1 MNMHEHSYCHLD
13 TTPKYARK
21 TVWKERK
28 VDGTRPVLIDRVKIM
43 QKTVIDYELQEVP
56 SIKHGTKVIVR
67 TKTRTVPGM
76 RKITSTEEFTVKVKK
91 PVTQMRDEDYRDFE
105 TQYRPA
111 VRRVKRIRMIPKVIT
126 QSVVEFDTESEVV
139 PTSEWVTKQ
148 TMATVKVPPMDIGG
162 NRDPLNGGESNGNCG
177 CFKQQC
183 AC

>member
-1 MNMHEHSYCHLD
+1 MHEHSYCHLD

-28 VDGTRPVLIDRVKIM
+28 VVGTRPVLIDRVKTM
-43 QKTVIDYELQEVP
+43 QKTVIDYKLQEVP
-56 SIKHGTKVIVR
+56 SIKHGTKVIER

-91 PVTQMRDEDYRDFE
+91 PVTQMRDEEYRDFE

-111 VRRVKRIRMIPKVIT
+111 VRRVKRIRMIPKVIN

-148 TMATVKVPPMDIGG
+148 TMATVKVPPIGG
-162 NRDPLNGGESNGNCG
+162 NFDPLNGGDDKGNCG